1 MNPAEVTSEVMG
13 LLEASAQADYYGEPV
28 SQLAHAL
35 QAAQSA
41 RDAKADEELILAALL
56 HDIGHII
63 DDPRA
68 IRHGEVGVINHD
80 DLGSEWL
87 AERGFSV
94 RLRTLVRGHVDAK
107 RYLVATNANYAKRLS
122 PASTETL
129 RHQGGPMEPAELT
142 AFAAAPELKDCLR
155 LRNWDELAKEPGRP
169 VTSLAAYRE
178 MLERH
183 LTATALP
190 VQQG

>member
-1 MNPAEVTSEVMG
+1 MTPESVANEVMEI
-13 LLEASAQADYYGEPV
+13 LSASAEADYYGEPV

-41 RDAKADEELILAALL
+41 RDANADEELILASLL
-56 HDIGHII
+56 HDIGHNLN
-63 DDPRA
+63 DPRA

-87 AERGFSV
+87 EERGFSA

-129 RHQGGPMEPAELT
+129 RHQGGPMSPEEAT
-142 AFAAAPELKDCLR
+142 AFGSAPELKDCLR
-155 LRNWDELAKEPGRP
+155 LRNWDELAKEPGRL
-169 VTSLAAYRE
+169 VTPLEAYRE
-178 MLERH
+178 MIVRH
-183 LTATALP
+183 LTGTALP

>member
-1 MNPAEVTSEVMG
+1 MTPEQIAAEVLS
-13 LLEASAQADYYGEPV
+13 LLEASADADYYGEPV

-41 RDAKADEELILAALL
+41 RDAGADDELILAALL
-56 HDIGHII
+56 HDMGHNI

-68 IRHGEVGVINHD
+68 IRHGDVGVINHD
-80 DLGSEWL
+80 DLGSLWL
-87 AERGFSV
+87 AERGFSA

-129 RHQGGPMEPAELT
+129 VHQGGPMSIEEAT
-142 AFAAAPELKDCLR
+142 AFGEAPELKDCLR
-155 LRNWDELAKEPGRP
+155 LRSWDEQAKEPGRL
-169 VTSLAAYRE
+169 VTPLESYRA
-178 MLERH
+178 MIVTH
-183 LTATALP
+183 LTGTARP
-190 VQQG
+190 VQHG